1 MGAGVGTIRGMIGTI
16 RGTTAGTDMAGTA
29 LGDTAGMVGG
39 IPIIPITIIRQ
50 EVEAASEMATTQV
63 RVITV
68 WSAVPATAARL

>member
-1 MGAGVGTIRGMIGTI
+1 MGAGVGTIRGMTGTI

-39 IPIIPITIIRQ
+39 IPITIIRQ